1 MPTRSVGPLP
11 DSSGSSGGTSAYSP
25 YYHPLRSRSGRN
37 DAELSVER
45 PLLLRSEVAVAA
57 GTSDHAPGIVAS
69 PEGSLM
75 GSVSTSPHH
84 RPLRSR
90 ARGAYRRDVEEGVD
104 ESTFYISPHTRR
116 SLEVQE
122 SWKKVRD
129 GKRKRRRE
137 EVEDSEVDDPASGL
151 KDEDRDGGA
160 GGEGPSG
167 GAGLS
172 V

>member
-1 MPTRSVGPLP
+1 M
-11 DSSGSSGGTSAYSP
+11 
-25 YYHPLRSRSGRN
+25 
-37 DAELSVER
+37 ER

-57 GTSDHAPGIVAS
+57 DTSDHAAEMVAS
-69 PEGSLM
+69 PESSVM

-104 ESTFYISPHTRR
+104 ESAFYISSHTRR
-116 SLEVQE
+116 SLEIQE
-122 SWKKVRD
+122 GWKKVRD

-137 EVEDSEVDDPASGL
+137 EVEDTEVDEPASGS
-151 KDEDRDGGA
+151 KDEDRGGGA
-160 GGEGPSG
+160 GGEGPRG
-167 GAGLS
+167 GAGLA

>member
-1 MPTRSVGPLP
+1 
-11 DSSGSSGGTSAYSP
+11 
-25 YYHPLRSRSGRN
+25 
-37 DAELSVER
+37 
-45 PLLLRSEVAVAA
+45 
-57 GTSDHAPGIVAS
+57 
-69 PEGSLM
+69 M
-75 GSVSTSPHH
+75 GSVSAIPHH

-116 SLEVQE
+116 SLEIQE

-129 GKRKRRRE
+129 GKRRRRRE
-137 EVEDSEVDDPASGL
+137 EVEDPEVDDPASGL
-151 KDEDRDGGA
+151 TDEDRDGGA